1 MWSGDN
7 WGRKVDREWDKI
19 RQGLTE
25 KVTPEQRP
33 GRSEKIVFRKEEL
46 QAEGGAKVQRPRGPK
61 SGDAA
66 RRPCA
71 ETIVSEGGHAGVRR
85 PL

>member
-19 RQGLTE
+19 RQSLTE

-33 GRSEKIVFRKEEL
+33 GRSEKIVFHKKNTPGRGRGKST
-46 QAEGGAKVQRPRGPK
+46 KTPR
-61 SGDAA
+61 
-66 RRPCA
+66 
-71 ETIVSEGGHAGVRR
+71 SEIWGCSKKAMC
-85 PL
+85 LDYSQ